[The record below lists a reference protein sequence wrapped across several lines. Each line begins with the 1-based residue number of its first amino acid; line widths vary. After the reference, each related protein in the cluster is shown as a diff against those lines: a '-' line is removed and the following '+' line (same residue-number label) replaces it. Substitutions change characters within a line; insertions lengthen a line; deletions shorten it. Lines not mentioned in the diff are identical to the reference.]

1 MKKRNLLILSCGA
14 LLAGATLTA
23 CSSNQSKVGIGID
36 QVKTVGFMQLA
47 NENKERI
54 WFDVNDSNSDGEISK
69 DDNIDRVIVIKNGK
83 ADVYHIIDSELSDFK
98 DLSDEEIINKIKQ
111 LDRDYISSLIK
122 SSIELINIG
131 IESIEESLSEARE
144 QGYEIDEQAYV
155 NDINLNKQKISAL
168 ENLKYEDIAHLYS
181 NFEVSATVKTDSS
194 GNSVISE
201 KITLPISPNI
211 NEHSVFEDE
220 SSALINL
227 NDLYN
232 YGSSDLGYP
241 VQGDIYSQNYK
252 GYGSDVYRE
261 FFITSS
267 LDDSVN
273 LGLDTLDTKNV
284 TEE

>member
-1 MKKRNLLILSCGA
+1 MKKRNLLILACGA
-14 LLAGATLTA
+14 LLASATLTA

-54 WFDVNDSNSDGEISK
+54 WFEVIDTSSDDEISK
-69 DDNIDRVIVIKNGK
+69 DDKINRVIVIKNGK
-83 ADVYHIIDSELSDFK
+83 ADFYHTIESKLSDFK

-111 LDRDYISSLIK
+111 LDRDYV
-122 SSIELINIG
+122 SSIIKDCIGSINGTIKRT
-131 IESIEESLSEARE
+131 EESLSEARE
-144 QGYEIDEQAYV
+144 QGYEIDEQFYV
-155 NDINLNKQKISAL
+155 DDININKQRISAL

-181 NFEVSATVKTDSS
+181 NFELYATVETDSS

-201 KITLPISPNI
+201 EIGLPIDFSFS
-211 NEHSVFEDE
+211 EDSVFSDE
-220 SSALINL
+220 SSALMNL
-227 NDLYN
+227 NDFYKDLYGTN
-232 YGSSDLGYP
+232 ELGYP

-252 GYGSDVYRE
+252 GYGTE
-261 FFITSS
+261 HTFFITSS